1 MPRGA
6 DLFQKK
12 AERQASGHSTEKI
25 YPKIDY
31 FTLGSGER
39 AQIRFLEQGEDL
51 AWASCHRI
59 MVAGNRYPKNIPC
72 LDQNDEGAPCPA
84 CVHDDKNIRSRSVRG
99 FVNAIWRGNEDLQ
112 ESIEK
117 LPANM
122 KLTLAPVYKRNQYGS
137 PEKGPDNKK
146 IITGF
151 ADSVFL
157 WECSKTVF
165 QELLSKDSAYKG
177 LMSRDFIISR
187 QGASKEDTRYFIE
200 PADVDA
206 GPQPMMVA
214 DMSLMNGKFDI
225 DALTKPPS
233 FEEMTQ
239 MLSADQTP
247 YESYENQVVKK
258 LEENDDVFSGQA
270 PMRSSAFNR

>member
-6 DLFQKK
+6 ELFSKK
-12 AERQASGHSTEKI
+12 AERTAAASSNTDRN

-84 CVHDDKNIRSRSVRG
+84 CADDDKNIRSRSVRG
-99 FVNAIWRGNEDLQ
+99 FVNLIWRGNEDLQ
-112 ESIEK
+112 EINEK
-117 LPANM
+117 FPANM
-122 KLTLAPVYKRNQYGS
+122 KLTLGPVYKRNQYGS
-137 PEKGPDNKK
+137 PVKGPDNKK
-146 IITGF
+146 IITGL

-187 QGASKEDTRYFIE
+187 QGSSKEDTRYFIE
-200 PADVDA
+200 PAEVDG

-233 FEEMTQ
+233 FEEMAQ
-239 MLSADQTP
+239 MLSVDQAQDQ
-247 YESYENQVVKK
+247 SYGNQVVNK
-258 LEENDDVFSGQA
+258 LENDDVFSGQA